1 MSLLLVVLGFFYLR
15 PASDRLLS
23 GDASV
28 MLGDGTDSVTNPW
41 QYRLV
46 VDLFKSR
53 PQDLLFGAVY
63 SDQMGAPEGAAHFM
77 PFIERILALLY
88 APFMRTDLMP
98 TAMVWGLMVLSGLCF
113 YAYGRA
119 LGWPRAVAFA
129 LAIAWAFCPFTRAR
143 ALVHIAFVGTYW
155 APLLFLAVHLLARP
169 PERMSARGATLAAA
183 GMMLFAMFA
192 AHYFVV
198 LAAIMAPVLIG
209 YYVMVL
215 PRPASRLSSLGKL
228 AVAAVPAVLF
238 LAWSLAMPVPSYGAR
253 SLAGVV
259 ATRSETDAFLKNY
272 GAHPIDYV
280 LGDIK
285 LGDRDVIPLRGK
297 LTREARAEVPDNRHE
312 RANGIRW
319 SVLAACAALFIA
331 LVVRRVRRRFSQ
343 FERKLG
349 TFAFGLAGIAFF
361 FALSPQGLRVYDLDL
376 GPVQLV
382 AKVLPRFRVPNRM
395 GTVVHFAALLGAGVL
410 LTRVLRKH
418 LARQRLSA
426 VGAAVALP
434 AVMVLD
440 YAPLHDV
447 VLTPVVTQRVD
458 LEGAGG
464 GRAGACGS
472 GLTVPYVTWGFHDED
487 YYKTYTSLRGTSC
500 KILHS
505 AYLTREDEALR
516 IALGRAVY
524 SDDDRLRAE
533 RLARCSGASWVLFR
547 LDASED
553 LKRAFCTDMG
563 WTFVASDACRAP
575 ASAPRPQPR
584 SLRDCLE

>member
-1 MSLLLVVLGFFYLR
+1 
-15 PASDRLLS
+15 
-23 GDASV
+23 

-63 SDQMGAPEGAAHFM
+63 SDQMGAPEGAAHFI
-77 PFIERILALLY
+77 PFIERIFTLLF

-113 YAYGRA
+113 HTYGRA
-119 LGWPRAVAFA
+119 LGWPRPVAFA

-169 PERMSARGATLAAA
+169 PGRLSPRGATSAAA
-183 GMMLFAMFA
+183 AMMLFAVFA

-198 LAAIMAPVLIG
+198 LAAIMAPVLLV
-209 YYVMVL
+209 YYFVVL
-215 PRPASRLSSLGKL
+215 PRSASRIASVGRLV
-228 AVAAVPAVLF
+228 VAAIPAVLF
-238 LAWSLAMPVPSYGAR
+238 VVWSLAMPVPSYGAR
-253 SLAGVV
+253 ALTGVV

-285 LGDRDVIPLRGK
+285 LGDRDVIPLRTK
-297 LTREARAEVPDNRHE
+297 LTREARVEVPDNRHE

-319 SVLAACAALFIA
+319 SILAACAALGIA
-331 LVVRRVRRRFSQ
+331 LVAPRLRRRFSGD
-343 FERKLG
+343 ERKLG
-349 TFAFGLAGIAFF
+349 AFAFLLAAIAFL
-361 FALSPQGLRVYDLDL
+361 FALSPQGLRIYDVDL
-376 GPVQLV
+376 GPVQLI

-395 GTVVHFAALLGAGVL
+395 GTLVHFAALLGAGVFFA
-410 LTRVLRKH
+410 RVLRK
-418 LARQRLSA
+418 RY
-426 VGAAVALP
+426 VGRGLPTVAAALALP

-447 VLTPVVTQRVD
+447 VLTPVVAQRTD
-458 LEGAGG
+458 LEAAAVAQGG
-464 GRAGACGS
+464 TCGS
-472 GLTVPYVTWGFHDED
+472 GITVPYVTWGFHDED
-487 YYKTYTSLRGTSC
+487 YYKAYTSLRGTSC

-516 IALGRAVY
+516 IALGKPVTT
-524 SDDDRLRAE
+524 DDDRRRAE
-533 RLARCSGASWVLFR
+533 RLARCGGASWVLFR

-553 LKRAFCTDMG
+553 LKRAFCTEMG
-563 WTFVASDACRAP
+563 WTFVASDAYRAP
-575 ASAPRPQPR
+575 ASAPLPQPR
-584 SLRDCLE
+584 SLRECLE